1 MVVENVGGASNAAT
15 SGDTGGSGA
24 STGAGGAGA
33 SGTEGAGNAGG
44 AGQAAAPDQ
53 AAAGAAGEGDVG
65 KQPPAYAPNFKYK
78 VLKEEKE
85 IPEWARPFVTSAD
98 VEKNVRELFEKADG
112 IEAVKTHRDQ
122 LVQENET
129 MRTEW
134 APVIQNVQTV
144 VGHLQR
150 GDMDSFFEALNIPEA
165 AVLKY
170 ALYRLQLKENPQQL
184 AAHEQMRQMQL
195 HNLQLQQQ
203 LEQSNS
209 GYTNIAVQTREIQL
223 DTHLG
228 RPEILTAVQSFD
240 QRVGKPGAFRTEVIK
255 RGKMYAAMEQDAPV
269 EQVVSEVLQLIGW
282 QGQNTQAQ
290 PNVQNGAG
298 GAAAPAAGAGTPV
311 AGQAKPTLPNV
322 RGKGTSPAQK
332 VFRST
337 DEIRKHARQLG

>member
-1 MVVENVGGASNAAT
+1 MVVENAGGAGNAAT
-15 SGDTGGSGA
+15 SGDTGGAGA
-24 STGAGGAGA
+24 ATGAGGAGA
-33 SGTEGAGNAGG
+33 SSSEGAGATGG
-44 AGQAAAPDQ
+44 AGQATALDP
-53 AAAGAAGEGDVG
+53 AAAGAGATGGEGDAG
-65 KQPPAYAPNFKYK
+65 KAPAAYAPNFKYK

-122 LVQENET
+122 LV
-129 MRTEW
+129 
-134 APVIQNVQTV
+134 

-150 GDMDSFFEALNIPEA
+150 GDLDIFFEALNIPEA
-165 AVLKY
+165 TVLKY
-170 ALYRLQLKENPQQL
+170 ALYRLQLKENPQQF
-184 AAHEQMRQMQL
+184 AAHEQMRQIQL
-195 HNLQLQQQ
+195 QNLQLQQQ

-209 GYTNIAVQTREIQL
+209 GYTNIAVQTREMQL

-228 RPEILTAVQSFD
+228 RPELLTAVQSFD

-282 QGQNTQAQ
+282 QGQSTQAQ

-298 GAAAPAAGAGTPV
+298 AAAAPAAGAGTPA

-332 VFRST
+332 VFKST
-337 DEIRKHARQLG
+337 EELRKHARQMGT